1 MILSSECNCNSSH
14 TWFFLL
20 CFMSLL
26 SIAIDSHLLEA
37 VRLTMAGNLLASSHS
52 SVESLQF
59 RKLVKTA
66 WSEDE
71 MTIK

>member
-1 MILSSECNCNSSH
+1 
-14 TWFFLL
+14 
-20 CFMSLL
+20 MSLL